1 MDNNL
6 SLCGEY
12 RFYEDGKE
20 IYRSKN
26 ILTKFGK
33 RYITQYLAG
42 QATTNNKDIAVGIG
56 STVASEN
63 NTGLDFEFYRSQ
75 VNISSVNI
83 QTSTTSGLSTYGVVY
98 KTTLPVDVS
107 GVVSEIGLFPSV
119 TLGSTDYASKSIST
133 FSDYQQWTNDD
144 GSYSTSVTSPTPRIG
159 SNYLSLTAEASN
171 SKQYSSSIEV
181 DITGYSPN
189 DSLTL
194 AYVQSDLNLDY
205 VFVRFYSSS
214 TNYYEIR
221 YPGETSTQYTEDS
234 PIGYKVKPLNLSNLY
249 TSGFT
254 SGTPDS
260 SSIIKVSVGAKAKAS
275 GSANVL
281 FDGLRINDEDSFR
294 TDYGMISRSVLRNPI
309 TSVLEPITKSL
320 GRQMD
325 IEYRLGLNF

>member
-1 MDNNL
+1 MDMDNKL
-6 SLCGEY
+6 SLQGEY

-107 GVVSEIGLFPSV
+107 GIVSEIGLFPSV

-144 GSYSTSVTSPTPRIG
+144 GSYSTAVTSPTPRIG
-159 SNYLSLTAEASN
+159 ANHLSLTATASN
-171 SKQYSSSIEV
+171 SKQYSSSI
-181 DITGYSPN
+181 DIDINGYSPN

-221 YPGETSTQYTEDS
+221 YAGDPA
-234 PIGYKVKPLNLSNLY
+234 IGSKIKQLTLNNLY
-249 TSGFT
+249 SSGFGA
-254 SGTPDS
+254 GTPDN
-260 SSIIKVSVGAKAKAS
+260 SSIIKVSVGAKAKSS

-294 TDYGMISRSVLRNPI
+294 SDYGLISRSVL
-309 TSVLEPITKSL
+309 TDPITKSI

>member
-6 SLCGEY
+6 SLHGEY

-75 VNISSVNI
+75 VNISSVDI

-119 TLGSTDYASKSIST
+119 TLGSTDYASKSISN

-159 SNYLSLTAEASN
+159 SNHLSLTAAASN
-171 SKQYSSSIEV
+171 IKQYSSSIEV

-194 AYVQSDLNLDY
+194 AYVQSDLNLDD

-214 TNYYEIR
+214 SNYYEIR
-221 YPGETSTQYTEDS
+221 YPADLT
-234 PIGYKVKPLNLSNLY
+234 IGSKIKALTLNNLY
-249 TSGFT
+249 SSGFG

-294 TDYGMISRSVLRNPI
+294 SDYGLISRSVLI
-309 TSVLEPITKSL
+309 DPITKSI